1 MPRSRSN
8 NTRRNRGTRMD
19 VPLNIAG
26 NYKDKHIQNKHFELF
41 SQFDFTQEGNTNFND
56 YMDSEEKDLQEMKL
70 MIDLLEKEEQEP
82 RKTDFSK
89 MVPDDAENYGAQ
101 EVEDFW
107 TEHNWYY
114 ECDICWENTRNGDCK
129 CLGAVQKVD
138 TMEFRTLLSKNLTTG
153 EDKNTLVP
161 HVVKKVPILFYV

>member
-1 MPRSRSN
+1 
-8 NTRRNRGTRMD
+8 MD

-114 ECDICWENTRNGDCK
+114 ECDICWENTRNRDCK